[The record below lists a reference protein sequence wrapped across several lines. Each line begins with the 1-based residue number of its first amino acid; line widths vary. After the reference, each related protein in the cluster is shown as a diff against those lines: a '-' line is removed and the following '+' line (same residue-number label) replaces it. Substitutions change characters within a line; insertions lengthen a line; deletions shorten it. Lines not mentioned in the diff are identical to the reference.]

1 MMQPDPMNRSWT
13 SRRARVP
20 GLLGAFVL
28 TLMLGCASAP
38 QSPLP
43 PDEGALT
50 AAGFKVV
57 VAKTPVQQAHV
68 RDLPPGKLTEMQRN
82 GAHYFVYPDAARQQI
97 YVGTP
102 KEYEAY
108 LRLRPGENASAALAK
123 QQASDLAS
131 YNKQDDAMRM
141 YTTRDLADPYYFWDS
156 FDGLGW
162 R

>member
-1 MMQPDPMNRSWT
+1 MMEPNPMNRSWT
-13 SRRARVP
+13 FCRARVL
-20 GLLGAFVL
+20 GLLSAL
-28 TLMLGCASAP
+28 TLTLVLGCASAP
-38 QSPLP
+38 QSPPP
-43 PDEGALT
+43 PDEAALT

-57 VAKTPVQQAHV
+57 VAKTPMQQEHL
-68 RDLPPGKLTEMQRN
+68 RLLSPGKLTELQRN
-82 GAHYFVYPDAARQQI
+82 GTHYFVYPDAAKQQI

-108 LRLRPGENASAALAK
+108 LRLRPGESVSAALAK
-123 QQASDLAS
+123 QQVADLAS
-131 YNKQDDAMRM
+131 YNKQDAAMQM

>member
-1 MMQPDPMNRSWT
+1 MLQRHPMNRSWT
-13 SRRARVP
+13 SRPASVP
-20 GLLGAFVL
+20 GLLGAFAL
-28 TLMLGCASAP
+28 TLVLGCASPP
-38 QSPLP
+38 QSPPP
-43 PDEGALT
+43 PDESALV

-57 VAKTPVQQAHV
+57 VAKTPEQQAHV
-68 RDLPPGKLTEMQRN
+68 RDLSPGKLTEMQRT
-82 GAHYFVYPDAARQQI
+82 GVHYFVYPDAARQQI

-108 LRLRPGENASAALAK
+108 LRLRPGASIGAALAK